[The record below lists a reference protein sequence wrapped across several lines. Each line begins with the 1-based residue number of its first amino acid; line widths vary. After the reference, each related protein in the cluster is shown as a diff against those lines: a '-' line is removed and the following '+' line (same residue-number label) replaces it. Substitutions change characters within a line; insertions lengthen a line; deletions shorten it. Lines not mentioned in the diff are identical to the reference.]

1 MAETVC
7 KTLRQ
12 YSSGAIPEAD
22 RKKLEEIAEDYCR
35 VKNYVYQR
43 YGGVGSLP
51 ILYPGYTVQN
61 QMTGSGLRER
71 LGLPSVYFYCAVF
84 DALGDIR
91 AWWSRVK
98 TGIQEAAAKNPG
110 FSPEDLHYLRFAL
123 KVNNC
128 FAAILNHTEPELP
141 EGIGE
146 KYRGLAGSVDAV
158 KLDGYIRRQAR
169 KRQKKL
175 NTDRAEGFSMTERAY
190 RYGDHGIYIATKEKR
205 KRVFIPLT
213 DGNSYKRQ
221 LYVRVPEPEGRVE
234 ILVPAQV
241 RIKSHEDYRNETGLS
256 MGMQVMLTTDGGRA
270 YGERLGEVSFRNAE
284 WIREQTKSYRK
295 NRKDN
300 PGRKKY
306 REQKRRRE
314 ERLHAYINE
323 ELNRFLREEKPER
336 VYLPKLQGKGKAG
349 KVKKYNYYASM
360 WQKGYIRKRLEI
372 KCREHSVELVEVFG
386 KDISAECSRCGAI
399 GKKEGGMFYC
409 PACGREEEEKTNAA
423 QNAKKRGR
431 RGRHVE
437 GGEPEESS

>member
-12 YSSGAIPEAD
+12 YSRGAIPEED
-22 RKKLEEIAEDYCR
+22 IKKLEEIAKDYCR

-61 QMTGSGLRER
+61 QMTQSGLRER

-91 AWWSRVK
+91 AFWTRMK
-98 TGIQEAAAKNPG
+98 AGIQEAAAKNPG
-110 FSPEDLHYLRFAL
+110 FTPEELHYLRFAL

-128 FAAILNHTEPELP
+128 FSAILTHTEPELSG
-141 EGIGE
+141 GIEE
-146 KYRGLAGSVDAV
+146 KYRKLTQEVDAHR
-158 KLDGYIRRQAR
+158 LDGYVRRQAR
-169 KRQKKL
+169 KRQKRLK
-175 NTDRAEGFSMTERAY
+175 TDRAEGFSLTERAY

-205 KRVFIPLT
+205 KRVYIPLT

-221 LYVRVPEPEGRVE
+221 LYVRLNKPEGRVE
-234 ILVPAQV
+234 ILAPADV

-256 MGMQVMLTTDGGRA
+256 MGMRVMLTTDGGKT
-270 YGERLGEVSFRNAE
+270 YGEKLGELSVQDAE
-284 WIREQTKSYRK
+284 WIRERTKSYRK

-306 REQKRRRE
+306 QEQKRRRE

-323 ELNRFLREEKPER
+323 ELNRFLREEKPQA
-336 VYLPKLQGKGKAG
+336 VYLPKLQANGKAG
-349 KVKKYNYYASM
+349 KVKKYNYYAAM

-372 KCREHSVELVEVFG
+372 KCREHSVEMVEVFG
-386 KDISAECSRCGAI
+386 KDISAECSRCGAL
-399 GKKEGGMFYC
+399 GKKEDGKFYC

-431 RGRHVE
+431 AVRGDLW
-437 GGEPEESS
+437 EPNQSS